1 MRVLVMAQNTDRP
14 RAEPR
19 SQGQGSQT
27 PFDCSSSTI
36 GEDDFLNLHVSYQ
49 HWEELKAA
57 YGEVFFFFFT
67 MSRKCHVRKEQESC
81 LQMYVSWAGEMAY
94 KEPASLGV

>member
-27 PFDCSSSTI
+27 PFGCSSSTI
-36 GEDDFLNLHVSYQ
+36 GEDDVLNLHVSYQ
-49 HWEELKAA
+49 HWEEPKAA
-57 YGEVFFFFFT
+57 YGEIFFFLQ
-67 MSRKCHVRKEQESC
+67 CHGNA
-81 LQMYVSWAGEMAY
+81 M
-94 KEPASLGV
+94 